1 MIRLSRRQALA
12 AGAAAAAISAP
23 AFAAAQPPL
32 LLDDSFEPARK
43 ARARRLFAGQPV
55 VPLQAEIVR
64 QWRDGLGPQVRPGA
78 VALTRYDKALM
89 LEGLAREAGL
99 RTRTTRLDSATFRI
113 DFAARPAPGSIA

>member
-12 AGAAAAAISAP
+12 AGAAAAALSAP
-23 AFAAAQPPL
+23 AFASAQPPL

-43 ARARRLFAGQPV
+43 ARARQLFAGQPV
-55 VPLQAEIVR
+55 LPLQVEIVR
-64 QWRDGLGPQVRPGA
+64 QWRDGLAQQVRPGA

-99 RTRTTRLDSATFRI
+99 RTKTSRLDGATFRI
-113 DFAARPAPGSIA
+113 DFIQRPAPGRIV